1 MAKTSVKRQNLV
13 YSDKDHCVSLYG
25 NVILSFSLQPPN
37 PHYLRAW
44 TAAMDRLVASSVEPI
59 AVVTIIDSQA
69 RPPDEA
75 SKNAIRA
82 CLSKHATHTCA
93 FVYVVEGKGFAAAA
107 MRSVLSLISMAA
119 RYPFPQKAFS
129 TPQDAAAW
137 VVQRTPATLASAN
150 ISEMVSVIET
160 MRHQLHRPHL
170 AAAS

>member
-1 MAKTSVKRQNLV
+1 MAKAVKRQDLV
-13 YSDKDHCVSLYG
+13 YSDKDHCVSVYA
-25 NVILSFSLQPPN
+25 NIILSFSLQPPN
-37 PHYLRAW
+37 PSYLRAW
-44 TAAMDRLVASSVEPI
+44 TAAMDRLVAASAEPV

-69 RPPDEA
+69 RPPDES
-75 SKNAIRA
+75 SKQAIRA
-82 CLSKHATHTCA
+82 CLSKHASKTCA

-137 VVQRTPATLASAN
+137 VVQKTPSTLASSNAHE
-150 ISEMVSVIET
+150 IVAVIET

-170 AAAS
+170 AAAG